1 MQNPVPSGSG
11 STRRWLQDTLPKIV
25 LAPSFAIALFFVY
38 GFIAWTGYLS
48 FSASRMLPNYKWVG
62 MAQYDRLWNTL
73 NWSVALENLAVFGT
87 LYIVICCLIGLFLA
101 ILLDQK
107 IRIEGGPRAGDWE
120 VVGVTE
126 RKVTLRCPI
135 SGREFE
141 WNRFAYLAGEEEAAE
156 WPQAE

>member
-1 MQNPVPSGSG
+1 MAEEKVTVFRPYPH
-11 STRRWLQDTLPKIV
+11 
-25 LAPSFAIALFFVY
+25 A
-38 GFIAWTGYLS
+38 
-48 FSASRMLPNYKWVG
+48 VG
-62 MAQYDRLWNTL
+62 
-73 NWSVALENLAVFGT
+73 
-87 LYIVICCLIGLFLA
+87 
-101 ILLDQK
+101 QK